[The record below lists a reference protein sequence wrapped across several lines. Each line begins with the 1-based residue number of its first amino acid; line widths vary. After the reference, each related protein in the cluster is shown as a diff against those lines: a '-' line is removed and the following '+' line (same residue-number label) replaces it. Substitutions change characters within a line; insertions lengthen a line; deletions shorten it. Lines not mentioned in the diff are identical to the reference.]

1 MRNITQLKTVNL
13 KLVIYNISR
22 FYINAKQM
30 KFTNSYGWEEVFK
43 DILLAR
49 KDNNLVPTDKTTP
62 EWINAGYNVA
72 RNNRGW
78 AFAYTIKDNVMYIH
92 DAENCRNLT
101 TTSKNTEPFII
112 ASDVSNQDEKQCFS
126 MRYNIYACRNEDGY
140 IYLYKNRQQLPNYRF
155 NEIIKP
161 FYKYKNGEIYAIGLY
176 GDKKFKITLDGVA
189 KALQE
194 MRIRKIVHQVINEVL
209 CRKGSL
215 FAS

>member
-1 MRNITQLKTVNL
+1 MMKHIIKIQYNHLIVNR
-13 KLVIYNISR
+13 IIQ
-22 FYINAKQM
+22 FYVNAKNN
-30 KFTNSYGWEEVFK
+30 KYNHSYGWEEVFN
-43 DILLAR
+43 DIRLAHQ
-49 KDNNLVPTDKTTP
+49 DVVLVSTDKTTP
-62 EWINAGYNVA
+62 EWINARYNVA
-72 RNNRGW
+72 RNKRGW
-78 AFAYTIKDNVMYIH
+78 AFAYTIEDDVMYIH

-112 ASDVSNQDEKQCFS
+112 VADVSNTDEKQCIS

-155 NEIIKP
+155 NDIIKP

-189 KALQE
+189 KVLQE
-194 MRIRKIVHQVINEVL
+194 MRIRKIVHQVINEAL
-209 CRKGSL
+209 SRKGSL